1 MIQPLVLGHTAM
13 IPTIVVRAPPASAP
27 LSAARPLLLGASHPY
42 CLLHGTQVIP
52 SKEHA
57 YDPNKDPEMVRA
69 KQMFAGEG

>member
-1 MIQPLVLGHTAM
+1 M
-13 IPTIVVRAPPASAP
+13 
-27 LSAARPLLLGASHPY
+27 RPILTH